1 MLQQRRRKGK
11 PYNPALAEYQRQ
23 QAEAEDMKRRDR
35 KSRDLL
41 RNARVSPMEVVDPD
55 SETGEKIIIM
65 RSTRDDPLA
74 DHHARHHIDEAQ
86 YQAGRKFQEDF
97 ERAER
102 GPRAVELKEA
112 VDGGQMPEPLTESQR
127 KAAKSLAVA
136 YRALGAD
143 GSALAHDILVHGR
156 TMSQIAASR
165 GLFGERWQKYFGM
178 RFHECLNCLAEIY
191 GFAMG
196 GR

>member
-1 MLQQRRRKGK
+1 MLPQRRRKGK
-11 PYNPALAEYQRQ
+11 PYDPS
-23 QAEAEDMKRRDR
+23 KPVHDR
-35 KSRDLL
+35 MSTDLL
-41 RNARVSPMEVVDPD
+41 RNAMVAVIDVDDPFAPGDKIRVL
-55 SETGEKIIIM
+55 

-102 GPRAVELKEA
+102 GPRAVDLKEA
-112 VDGGQMPEPLTESQR
+112 VDGGQMPEPLTETQR

-178 RFHECLNCLAEIY
+178 RFHECLNCLAIVY
-191 GFAMG
+191 GFAMAK
-196 GR
+196 R